1 MVNMNEDAISCRD
14 NYLPFEGPSSDSNF
28 VNIHLKQCFHGN
40 SLLAYGVTCLILSGM
55 SLHGVRRIH
64 VQSGRKMGKKKKKKK
79 VVPDL
84 RVDRFSVQYAKAV
97 SKLSSNRPYFYD
109 QSWL

>member
-1 MVNMNEDAISCRD
+1 MVNINEDVISCRD

-28 VNIHLKQCFHGN
+28 VNIHLKRCFHGN
-40 SLLAYGVTCLILSGM
+40 ILLAYGVTCLILSGV
-55 SLHGVRRIH
+55 SLHGVRSI
-64 VQSGRKMGKKKKKKK
+64 QSGRKMERKT

>member
-1 MVNMNEDAISCRD
+1 MV
-14 NYLPFEGPSSDSNF
+14 FEGYMYKVDE
-28 VNIHLKQCFHGN
+28 KWE
-40 SLLAYGVTCLILSGM
+40 
-55 SLHGVRRIH
+55 
-64 VQSGRKMGKKKKKKK
+64 KKKKKKK
-79 VVPDL
+79 KKKKTVVPDL